1 MKERIAI
8 ALEGEMI
15 SQHFG
20 HTEQFCI
27 IEKEAGKFMNTGNI
41 SIQNGDCHSIP
52 LFLQQHQINRLVV
65 GGIGQGAVERLQ
77 QANIEVICGAQGSL
91 SSIIEALEK
100 DSLKSTDPLCSG
112 HGHGDQ
118 GCHHL

>member
-1 MKERIAI
+1 MKELIAI

-20 HTEQFCI
+20 HTEQFCMV
-27 IEKEAGKFMNTGNI
+27 EKETGTVKKIGNI
-41 SIQNGDCHSIP
+41 SIQDGDCHSIP
-52 LFLQQHQINRLVV
+52 LFLQQHHVNRLVV

-100 DSLKSTDPLCSG
+100 DSLKSTDSLCSG